1 MHTPNLCDARLRTNH
16 KVDIKKDLY
25 GLSDNQKRIGLNQ
38 KYYVKTYGCQMNEH
52 DSENIK
58 AILEEMAYTETN
70 DMNEADLII
79 LNTCAIRENAH
90 NKVFGMAGRIKHLKE
105 SKHVK
110 RLTWSDTN
118 KLKMI
123 VDLMGVN
130 RFLLVNI
137 ETYAFIPWSANAEDC
152 LAEDWII
159 VK

>member
-1 MHTPNLCDARLRTNH
+1 MSEKEVTENSYKIYSGYCPSCINRLVFKDNTKENKCNKCFNIFNVKEVIKTAVLLETVSTKIDPVKKQLSFSNCFRLG
-16 KVDIKKDLY
+16 KVTKPLKF
-25 GLSDNQKRIGLNQ
+25 
-38 KYYVKTYGCQMNEH
+38 
-52 DSENIK
+52 SEAMI
-58 AILEEMAYTETN
+58 A
-70 DMNEADLII
+70 
-79 LNTCAIRENAH
+79 
-90 NKVFGMAGRIKHLKE
+90 LKE

-137 ETYAFIPWSANAEDC
+137 ETNAFIPWSANAEDC